1 MSGLS
6 QARVE
11 ERGLNIIGNISRWIG
26 TRRVG
31 VQKILGI
38 GVVVHKKKVWVES
51 VVL

>member
-1 MSGLS
+1 LELR
-6 QARVE
+6 QA
-11 ERGLNIIGNISRWIG
+11 
-26 TRRVG
+26 G